1 MLAGKKLLRFNTCM
15 FKENFTFEQVLISCS
30 VIFSFQK
37 NCLFSL
43 QSSKTKGEKVK
54 AQFTVVQ
61 K

>member
-15 FKENFTFEQVLISCS
+15 FKENFTSTYFQFCDLF
-30 VIFSFQK
+30 FSEELSF
-37 NCLFSL
+37 LL